1 MKLSVYFGENLAGHL
16 FSTAEKGIVFSY
28 DASYLGAEHPPISL
42 SLPLNAGEFSQKQ
55 CLPFFEGLLP
65 EGDVK
70 RKISDFL
77 HVSETSTLKL
87 LKELG
92 GECAGMISILPEGE
106 PNKAKNVYDFS
117 PDNYEPVPIKKLSEY
132 IKNINSRPL
141 LKVKEELRLSLAG
154 AQEKLPLLYKNGKFY
169 LPRNGAPSTHII
181 KPTGHGE
188 LSTLSANEYIC
199 IKLAKHSGLPIPN
212 TELKHADGSDFLL
225 IERYDRISKDGKLS
239 RIHQEDVCQAL
250 GILSEYKYQN
260 DGGPGIADIY
270 NLLKEKTSIPLLEMR
285 SFLQYVLFN
294 FIIGNC
300 DAHGKNYSIMYKN
313 NSIKLTPLYD
323 TVCTLAYPN
332 LTNKLSMKIGKHA
345 EIKKVNKEDLTILA
359 EQIGLKAKAVCDTY
373 FEIFENVSKAFE
385 KVKKD
390 PALKNYGNLI
400 KNIEQIIS
408 KRKLS

>member
-1 MKLSVYFGENLAGHL
+1 MRLSVYFGESLAGHL
-16 FSTAEKGIVFSY
+16 SSTAENGIVFSY
-28 DASYLGAEHPPISL
+28 EATYLEAGLPPISL

-132 IKNINSRPL
+132 IKNTNSRPL

-154 AQEKLPLLYKNGKFY
+154 AQEKLPLLYKDGEYY

-199 IKLAKHSGLPIPN
+199 IKLAEHSGLPVPK
-212 TELKHADGSDFLL
+212 TGLKLAEGSDFLL
-225 IERYDRISKDGKLS
+225 IERYDRIFKDGKLS

-250 GILSEYKYQN
+250 GILSEHKYQN
-260 DGGPGIADIY
+260 DGGPSIADIY

-332 LTNKLSMKIGKHA
+332 LTNKLSMKIGKHS
-345 EIKKVNKEDLTILA
+345 EIRKVNREDFIILA
-359 EQIGLKAKAVCDTY
+359 EQLGLKAKTITDTY
-373 FEIFENVSKAFE
+373 FDIFEKIEKAFDDIE
-385 KVKKD
+385 AD
-390 PALKNYGNLI
+390 PALKKHGYI
-400 KNIEQIIS
+400 IDCIEQNIT

>member
-1 MKLSVYFGENLAGHL
+1 MKLSVYFGESLAGHL
-16 FSTAEKGIVFSY
+16 SSTAENGIVFSY
-28 DASYLGAEHPPISL
+28 EASYLEAELPPISL

-92 GECAGMISILPEGE
+92 GECAGMISILPEDE
-106 PNKAKNVYDFS
+106 PNKAKDVYDFS
-117 PDNYEPVPIKKLSEY
+117 PDNYEPVPIQKISEY

-154 AQEKLPLLYKNGKFY
+154 AQEKLPLLYKDGEYY

-181 KPTGHGE
+181 KPTGHAE

-199 IKLAKHSGLPIPN
+199 IKLAEHSGLPVPN
-212 TELKHADGSDFLL
+212 TELKHVDGSDFLL
-225 IERYDRISKDGKLS
+225 IERYDRIFKDGKLS

-250 GILSEYKYQN
+250 GILSDYKYQN
-260 DGGPGIADIY
+260 DGGPSIADIY

-285 SFLQYVLFN
+285 AFLQYVLFN

-313 NSIKLTPLYD
+313 NSIKLTPVYD

-332 LTNKLSMKIGKHA
+332 LANKLSMKIGKHS
-345 EIKKVNKEDLTILA
+345 EIRKVNKEDFAILA
-359 EQIGLKAKAVCDTY
+359 EQLGLKTKIIIDAYLEVFGKIINA
-373 FEIFENVSKAFE
+373 FEIVKADSSLNIHRDIIE
-385 KVKKD
+385 C
-390 PALKNYGNLI
+390 
-400 KNIEQIIS
+400 IEQNIL
-408 KRKLS
+408 KRKLI

>member
-1 MKLSVYFGENLAGHL
+1 MKLSVYFGEKLAGHL
-16 FSTAEKGIVFSY
+16 SSTAENGIVFSY
-28 DASYLGAEHPPISL
+28 DASYLRAGLPPISL
-42 SLPLNAGEFSQKQ
+42 SLPLNTVEYSQKQ

-70 RKISDFL
+70 RRISEFL

-92 GECAGMISILPEGE
+92 GECAGMISVLPEDE
-106 PNKAKNVYDFS
+106 PNNTRNFYDFS
-117 PDNYEPVPIKKLSEY
+117 PDNYEPIPLQKISEY
-132 IKNINSRPL
+132 IKNIDTRPL

-154 AQEKLPLLYKNGKFY
+154 AQEKLPLLYKDNEFY

-199 IKLAKHSGLPIPN
+199 IKLAEYSGLPVPN
-212 TELKHADGSDFLL
+212 TELKHVDNSDFLL
-225 IERYDRISKDGKLS
+225 IERYDRIFQDGKLS

-270 NLLKEKTSIPLLEMR
+270 KLLKEKTSIPLLEMR
-285 SFLQYVLFN
+285 AFLQYVLFN

-300 DAHGKNYSIMYKN
+300 DAHGKNYSIIYKD

-332 LTNKLSMKIGKHA
+332 LTNKLSMKIGKHS
-345 EIKKVNKEDLTILA
+345 EIRKVNKDDLAILA
-359 EQIGLKAKAVCDTY
+359 EQIGLKPKTVNETY
-373 FEIFENVSKAFE
+373 FEIFEKVSKAFE
-385 KVKKD
+385 KVKED
-390 PALKNYGNLI
+390 PALKNHSNI
-400 KNIEQIIS
+400 IENIEHNIS
-408 KRKLS
+408 TRKLD

>member
-1 MKLSVYFGENLAGHL
+1 MKLSVYFGESLAGHL
-16 FSTAEKGIVFSY
+16 YSTAEKGIVFSY
-28 DASYLGAEHPPISL
+28 EATYLEAGLPPISL
-42 SLPLNAGEFSQKQ
+42 SLPLSSDEYSQKQ

-70 RKISDFL
+70 RRISDFL
-77 HVSETSTLKL
+77 HISETSTLKL

-132 IKNINSRPL
+132 IKNTNSRPL

-154 AQEKLPLLYKNGKFY
+154 AQEKLPLLYKDSEYY
-169 LPRNGAPSTHII
+169 LPHNGAPSTHII

-199 IKLAKHSGLPIPN
+199 IKLAEHSGLPVPN
-212 TELKHADGSDFLL
+212 TELKLVDGSDFLL
-225 IERYDRISKDGKLS
+225 IERYDRIFKDGKLS

-285 SFLQYVLFN
+285 SFLQYILFN

-332 LTNKLSMKIGKHA
+332 LTNKLSMKIGKHV

-359 EQIGLKAKAVCDTY
+359 EQIGLKAQAVCNTY

-385 KVKKD
+385 KIKDD
-390 PALKNYGNLI
+390 PALNNYGNLI
-400 KNIEQIIS
+400 KNIEQIIL

>member
-1 MKLSVYFGENLAGHL
+1 MKLSVYFGESLAGHL
-16 FSTAEKGIVFSY
+16 SSTAENGIVFSY
-28 DASYLGAEHPPISL
+28 DTSYLEAGLPPISL

-106 PNKAKNVYDFS
+106 PNKTKNIYDFS
-117 PDNYEPVPIKKLSEY
+117 SDNYEQIPLKKISNY
-132 IKNINSRPL
+132 IQNINTRPL
-141 LKVKEELRLSLAG
+141 LKVREDLRLSLAG
-154 AQEKLPLLYKNGKFY
+154 AQEKLPLLHKDGEFY
-169 LPRNGAPSTHII
+169 LPRKGAPSTHII
-181 KPTGHGE
+181 KPTSHGE
-188 LSTLSANEYIC
+188 LSTLSANEYVC
-199 IKLAKHSGLPIPN
+199 MKLAEHSGISVPHV
-212 TELKHADGSDFLL
+212 ELKQIEGTEFLL
-225 IERYDRISKDGKLS
+225 LERYDRFFQDGKVS
-239 RIHQEDVCQAL
+239 RIHQEDACQAL
-250 GILSEYKYQN
+250 GILSDYKYQN
-260 DGGPGIADIY
+260 DGGPSIADIY

-285 SFLQYVLFN
+285 AFLQYVLFN

-313 NSIKLTPLYD
+313 NSIKLTPIYD

-345 EIKKVNKEDLTILA
+345 EIRKVNKDDFVILA
-359 EQIGLKAKAVCDTY
+359 KQLGLKTKIIIDAYLEVFGKIINA
-373 FEIFENVSKAFE
+373 FEIVKADSSLNIHRDIIE
-385 KVKKD
+385 C
-390 PALKNYGNLI
+390 
-400 KNIEQIIS
+400 IEQNIL
-408 KRKLS
+408 KRKLI

>member
-1 MKLSVYFGENLAGHL
+1 MKLSVYFGESLAGHL
-16 FSTAEKGIVFSY
+16 SSTAENGIVFSY
-28 DASYLGAEHPPISL
+28 EATYLEAGLPPISL

-70 RKISDFL
+70 RRISDYL
-77 HVSETSTLKL
+77 HISETSTLKL

-132 IKNINSRPL
+132 IKNTNSRPL

-154 AQEKLPLLYKNGKFY
+154 AQEKLPLLYKDGEYY
-169 LPRNGAPSTHII
+169 LPHNGAPSTHII

-199 IKLAKHSGLPIPN
+199 IKLAEHSGLPVPN
-212 TELKHADGSDFLL
+212 TELKHTDDSDFLL
-225 IERYDRISKDGKLS
+225 IERYDRIFKDGKLS

-285 SFLQYVLFN
+285 SFLQYILFN

-385 KVKKD
+385 KIKDD

>member
-1 MKLSVYFGENLAGHL
+1 MKLSVYFGEKLAGHL

-28 DASYLGAEHPPISL
+28 DASYLGAGLLPISL

-106 PNKAKNVYDFS
+106 QNKTRKFYDFS
-117 PDNYEPVPIKKLSEY
+117 PDNYEPIPIKKISEY

-154 AQEKLPLLYKNGKFY
+154 AQEKLPLLYKGGEYY

-199 IKLAKHSGLPIPN
+199 IKLAEHSGLPVPN
-212 TELKHADGSDFLL
+212 TELKLAEGSDFLL
-225 IERYDRISKDGKLS
+225 IERYDRIFKDDKLS

-300 DAHGKNYSIMYKN
+300 DAHGKNYSIMFKN
-313 NSIKLTPLYD
+313 NLIRLTPLYD

-332 LTNKLSMKIGKHA
+332 LTNKLSMKIGKHV
-345 EIKKVNKEDLTILA
+345 EIKKVNKEDISILA

-385 KVKKD
+385 KIKDD

>member
-1 MKLSVYFGENLAGHL
+1 MKLSVYFGEKLAGHL
-16 FSTAEKGIVFSY
+16 FSTAGNGIVFSY
-28 DASYLGAEHPPISL
+28 EATYLEAGLPPISL

-132 IKNINSRPL
+132 IKNTNSRPL

-154 AQEKLPLLYKNGKFY
+154 AQEKLPLLYKDGEYY

-181 KPTGHGE
+181 KPTGHAE
-188 LSTLSANEYIC
+188 LSTLSTNEYIC
-199 IKLAKHSGLPIPN
+199 IKLAEHSGLPVPN
-212 TELKHADGSDFLL
+212 TELKHVDGSDFLL
-225 IERYDRISKDGKLS
+225 IERYDRIFKDGKLS

-260 DGGPGIADIY
+260 DGGPSIADIY
-270 NLLKEKTSIPLLEMR
+270 KLLKEKTSIPLLEMR
-285 SFLQYVLFN
+285 AFLQYVLFN

-345 EIKKVNKEDLTILA
+345 EIKKVNKEDLAILA
-359 EQIGLKAKAVCDTY
+359 EQIGLKVKAVCDTY
-373 FEIFENVSKAFE
+373 FDIFENVSKAFE

-390 PALKNYGNLI
+390 PTLKNYGNLI
-400 KNIEQIIS
+400 EDIEQIIS